1 MDVLKA
7 LLRRLSWRLLL
18 YWGLLAG
25 GLWAFVELADEVY
38 EQSGFFFDEP
48 VLDWFYTLINPTLT
62 GLAVALSTIGGVEV
76 MIGLSV
82 LTAAGL
88 WWVSKREAVFFAFA
102 MGGASVIMVA
112 TKYIFGRPRPELF
125 PDVNFWPTASP
136 SFPSGHATGSMA
148 FFLAVYLVVAHL
160 APRWRVLAGLLGSV
174 MVLGISA
181 SRLYLQVHY
190 PSDILAGLSLGAA
203 WVLGVNA
210 FYTFHARDRSHRTV
224 LLTLPAELVT
234 AYREEARRRNEE
246 EGEVVAE
253 ALRAR
258 FSRPVSPAS
267 NPVADPVV
275 EPGPVPLEPPA
286 PHAHSR
292 TK

>member
-25 GLWAFVELADEVY
+25 GLWAFVELADGVY
-38 EQSGFFFDEP
+38 EKDGFFFDAP
-48 VLDWFYTLINPTLT
+48 VLDWFYTLINPALT

-82 LTAAGL
+82 LVGVGL
-88 WWVSKREAVFFAFA
+88 WWVSRREALFFAFA
-102 MGGASVIMVA
+102 MGGASIIMVA

-148 FFLAVYLVVAHL
+148 FFLTVYLVVTHL
-160 APRWRVLAGLLGSV
+160 APRWRVLAGVLGAV
-174 MVLGISA
+174 MVLSISA

-210 FYTFHARDRSHRTV
+210 FYTYHTRDRSHRTV
-224 LLTLPAELVT
+224 LLTLPSELVES
-234 AYREEARRRNEE
+234 YREEARRRHEE

-258 FSRPVSPAS
+258 FPTPSPALSKPVS
-267 NPVADPVV
+267 DPK
-275 EPGPVPLEPPA
+275 PVPLKSPA
-286 PHAHSR
+286 PHESSR
-292 TK
+292 IK

>member
-25 GLWAFVELADEVY
+25 GLWTFVELADGVY
-38 EQSGFFFDEP
+38 EKNGFFFDEP

-82 LTAAGL
+82 LVAIGL
-88 WWVSKREAVFFAFA
+88 WWVSRREALFFTFA

-125 PDVNFWPTASP
+125 PDVNFWTTASP

-148 FFLAVYLVVAHL
+148 FFLTVYLVVTHL
-160 APRWRVLAGLLGSV
+160 APRWRVLAGVLGAV
-174 MVLGISA
+174 MILGISA

-210 FYTFHARDRSHRTV
+210 FYTFQTRDRSHHTV
-224 LLTLPAELVT
+224 LLTLPTELVE
-234 AYREEARRRNEE
+234 AYREEARRRHEE

-258 FSRPVSPAS
+258 FPHVPSAGQPLP
-267 NPVADPVV
+267 
-275 EPGPVPLEPPA
+275 PGSGRRAPLETPTPQK
-286 PHAHSR
+286 SGR
-292 TK
+292 TR